1 MGRERERDLAEA
13 DQDVG
18 VMLNGFRP
26 FGHPTHELDRGLE
39 TAEREGSLER
49 FSAAGPFHEFDQR
62 VIEDLFGN
70 LFDHVGLL
78 SHEEPLYREQRIT
91 RPKRSRRIKDAET
104 CMMATFDQKSDRP
117 LMNHGRPRSEPGP
130 TTRLAPSP
138 TGDLHL
144 GNARTFLLNWAAA
157 RRLGWR
163 IILRHEDLD
172 TGRASEDRC
181 RRIEASLHW
190 LGIDWDGPSTR
201 QSEDLSP
208 YLEAM
213 RRLSEQNLVFQS
225 DLSRRDI
232 REAVGAPHGGELIFP
247 RTLRPGDENSWGF
260 EDPTA
265 GHRFAMPE
273 GEETVRDELQGIQNF
288 NPAREGGDLVLW
300 TRDGRPGYQLAVVVD
315 DLAQGVTDVVRG
327 NDLLASAAR
336 QQRLGSALGRAA
348 PPRWWHLPLLHDE
361 EARRLAKRDGDTG
374 LESLQASGVPPAR
387 VIGLLLHLAG
397 VLPERI
403 PLEAAEAI
411 DLIDVESL
419 RTLSKRED
427 TTPCRLTA
435 EDLTWL
441 RT

>member
-1 MGRERERDLAEA
+1 M
-13 DQDVG
+13 V
-18 VMLNGFRP
+18 
-26 FGHPTHELDRGLE
+26 T
-39 TAEREGSLER
+39 S
-49 FSAAGPFHEFDQR
+49 
-62 VIEDLFGN
+62 
-70 LFDHVGLL
+70 
-78 SHEEPLYREQRIT
+78 
-91 RPKRSRRIKDAET
+91 
-104 CMMATFDQKSDRP
+104 DQKPDHLP
-117 LMNHGRPRSEPGP
+117 ENDGQPRIEPAP

-172 TGRASEDRC
+172 SGRASEEGC

-190 LGIDWDGPSTR
+190 LGIEWDGPSTR

-213 RRLSEQNLVFQS
+213 RRLSEQGLVFQS

-232 REAVGAPHGGELIFP
+232 REAVGAPHGGELVFP
-247 RTLRPGDENSWGF
+247 ATLRPSDEKSWGF
-260 EDPTA
+260 EDQTA

-273 GEETVRDELQGIQNF
+273 GQETVRDEIEGIHHF

-300 TRDGRPGYQLAVVVD
+300 TRGGRPGYQLAVVVD

-336 QQRLGSALGRAA
+336 QQRLGTALGRVA
-348 PPRWWHLPLLHDE
+348 PPRWWHLPLIHDE
-361 EARRLAKRDGDTG
+361 EGRRLAKRDGDSG
-374 LESLQASGVPPAR
+374 LESLRASGVPPTR
-387 VIGLLLHLAG
+387 VIGLLLYLAG
-397 VLPERI
+397 ILPRRI

-411 DLIDVESL
+411 ELIDVDSL
-419 RTLSKRED
+419 QTLSKRED

-441 RT
+441 RS